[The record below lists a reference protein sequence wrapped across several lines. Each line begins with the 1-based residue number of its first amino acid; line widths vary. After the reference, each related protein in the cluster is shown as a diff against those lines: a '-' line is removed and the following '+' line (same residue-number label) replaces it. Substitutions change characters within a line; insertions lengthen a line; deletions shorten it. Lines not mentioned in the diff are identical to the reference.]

1 MSKVK
6 AKSIENFKAAHL
18 LYNKGMHAASVH
30 NAYYSI
36 LQISKH
42 ILHHKCYV
50 SYSKQK
56 KESKNGYGS
65 HNYIIGEIENNL
77 TSRGEQD
84 LFDSYDDKMS
94 EMKRMRVLADYE
106 DAEITKDEA
115 QACIDYAD
123 ELLTDLK
130 ECYNIL

>member
-1 MSKVK
+1 
-6 AKSIENFKAAHL
+6 
-18 LYNKGMHAASVH
+18 MHAASVH

-106 DAEITKDEA
+106 DAGITKDEA

>member
-1 MSKVK
+1 MFRIVSKRKKVK
-6 AKSIENFKAAHL
+6 MDTDLI
-18 LYNKGMHAASVH
+18 
-30 NAYYSI
+30 I
-36 LQISKH
+36 
-42 ILHHKCYV
+42 
-50 SYSKQK
+50 
-56 KESKNGYGS
+56 
-65 HNYIIGEIENNL
+65 YIIGEIENNL

>member
-77 TSRGEQD
+77 TSREEQD

>member
-106 DAEITKDEA
+106 DAGITKDEA

>member
-6 AKSIENFKAAHL
+6 AKSIENFKTAHL